1 MEENDHIS
9 YTDADIVDRQ
19 LYVCVQL
26 WGWREG
32 QNTGWRNE
40 VLEEAWIC
48 VDLENGDSRLWEEEN
63 PGTPAG
69 EEESGWDMYMSA
81 ATFLTE
87 VPAVPEEN
95 GWDVASAVDLTAEP
109 YSHNGDGNLSADAYR
124 ELADGTGALTC
135 LLGETESY
143 RLYGKSDFQSM
154 LFEHEG
160 NYAQLTYP
168 YLSSYLSLP
177 DILEGDFDGDGEE
190 ELAVILEVKHGTG
203 LYINSLFVADTA
215 EDGEVY
221 VHEFAEEDFTGQLS
235 SHLSYRRTEEG
246 VVPLLDGE
254 PAFGTLE
261 NRDGMIFGSV
271 GLGSQMRI
279 RFEDGKILLTGEL
292 ELWEENPAR
301 VTPEFSGEKIEAE
314 IVYQD
319 GGAFSL
325 TGVKAADVP

>member
-1 MEENDHIS
+1 
-9 YTDADIVDRQ
+9 
-19 LYVCVQL
+19 
-26 WGWREG
+26 
-32 QNTGWRNE
+32 
-40 VLEEAWIC
+40 
-48 VDLENGDSRLWEEEN
+48 
-63 PGTPAG
+63 
-69 EEESGWDMYMSA
+69 
-81 ATFLTE
+81 
-87 VPAVPEEN
+87 
-95 GWDVASAVDLTAEP
+95 
-109 YSHNGDGNLSADAYR
+109 
-124 ELADGTGALTC
+124 
-135 LLGETESY
+135 
-143 RLYGKSDFQSM
+143 M

-160 NYAQLTYP
+160 NYTQLTYP

-215 EDGEVY
+215 EDGEIY

-279 RFEDGKILLTGEL
+279 RFEDGKILLTSEL

-301 VTPEFSGEKIEAE
+301 VTPEFSGEKMEAE
-314 IVYQD
+314 IEYQD
-319 GGAFSL
+319 GGGFSL